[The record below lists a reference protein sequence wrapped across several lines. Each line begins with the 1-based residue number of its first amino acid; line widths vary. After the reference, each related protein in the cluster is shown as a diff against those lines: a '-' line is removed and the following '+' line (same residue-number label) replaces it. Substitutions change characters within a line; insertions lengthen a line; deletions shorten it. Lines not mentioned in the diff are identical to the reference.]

1 MIRPYYCLAAA
12 LLLTGSLG
20 SIHAFGVFL
29 VPFEAA
35 FGASRASV
43 SLIYSLALVALT
55 FSVLIGHRLYGLLAP
70 WCLAAV
76 ACAAAALGL
85 VLAAS
90 ASSLWQLGI
99 GYSLLFG
106 AANGLGYGFALAI
119 VGRAFSRRRGL
130 AMGSVTAVYAVGAVI
145 FAKVFEVLIGWSG
158 PSAALLSLA
167 AVLTAVGLLAGLLM
181 WFSGIRLAQ
190 AEAAEE
196 SEGLRGRGRLLAL
209 LWFCYG
215 LSVAAGLMAIG
226 HAAGIVSAAGGAEG
240 DLASGVIV
248 IALGNALGGFLAGRL
263 ADLWSMRVLLA
274 GLPLISAA
282 ALGLLAAVEGAAAAI
297 GALALVGFAYGAIIA
312 VFPVVTAR
320 YFEMTLYAKA
330 YGRIFT
336 AWGLAGLG
344 APWLAGRLYDLSGGY
359 TVALLLAAV
368 AALGA
373 ALLALLLPP
382 MPAAQPSPSEGG
394 LD

>member
-1 MIRPYYCLAAA
+1 MSRPYFCLAAA

-29 VPFEAA
+29 VPLEVA
-35 FGASRASV
+35 FGASRAAV

-55 FSVLIGHRLYGLLAP
+55 FSVLIGHRLYPLLAP
-70 WCLAAV
+70 WGLAAGASV
-76 ACAAAALGL
+76 AAALGL

-90 ASSLWQLGI
+90 ATSLWVLGI
-99 GYSLLFG
+99 GYSLMFG

-130 AMGSVTAVYAVGAVI
+130 AMGGVTAVYAFGAVV
-145 FAKVFEVLIGWSG
+145 FAKVFEVLIAWSG
-158 PSAALLSLA
+158 TSAALLTLA
-167 AVLTAVGLLAGLLM
+167 AVLAAVGLLAGYWMRL
-181 WFSGIRLAQ
+181 SGIRLAPV
-190 AEAAEE
+190 EAADDAQ
-196 SEGLRGRGRLLAL
+196 GLRGSGRLLML
-209 LWFCYG
+209 LWLCYG

-226 HAAGIVSAAGGAEG
+226 HAAGIVSAAGGAAA

-274 GLPLISAA
+274 GLPLVSAV
-282 ALGLLAAVEGAAAAI
+282 ALSLLAGVQGAPAAI
-297 GALALVGFAYGAIIA
+297 AALALVGFAYGAIIA
-312 VFPVVTAR
+312 VSPVVTAQ

-344 APWLAGRLYDLSGGY
+344 APWLAGRLYDLSGSY
-359 TVALLLAAV
+359 TMALLLAAS

-373 ALLALLLPP
+373 ALVAVLLPP
-382 MPAAQPSPSEGG
+382 IPAAMPMPQKGA
-394 LD
+394 